1 MPNETN
7 QKIEAEVR
15 SVIDRVILEVESV
28 LMREDVA
35 LGQSI
40 HTTEGTEQIDV
51 SEQDVTEAVEDYV
64 DSCSMDMNISSTPSP
79 SSITEESYIC
89 TRSMMRNIVSE
100 ETQTE
105 TNRSNLV
112 IAPESA
118 RYGITMTALRD
129 IKNKNKMNIS
139 DLDQYIKDKFKY
151 IVPNLRKNLN
161 AGIKN
166 GIVEKS
172 TGDKGRVLYEI
183 KENDAPKREPSSSTE
198 EGTSQLDLTYKK
210 TDSETYFRVSQTR
223 KPRTQKKKTEKQLVL
238 EAIADSKNT
247 QGITAINI
255 RNIVNKKKSMNLKR
269 VQELL
274 NMCIEDKE
282 VQMIKT
288 GKVVRFKL
296 IQ

>member
-1 MPNETN
+1 MTNETN

-15 SVIDRVILEVESV
+15 SVIDRVILEVERD

-40 HTTEGTEQIDV
+40 HTTEETEQIVV

-79 SSITEESYIC
+79 SSITEESSIC

-100 ETQTE
+100 ETH
-105 TNRSNLV
+105 RSNLV

-139 DLDQYIKDKFKY
+139 DLHQYIKDKFRY

-183 KENDAPKREPSSSTE
+183 KENDAPKTGEPSTSTDV
-198 EGTSQLDLTYKK
+198 GMSQLELTYKK
-210 TDSETYFRVSQTR
+210 TDSEAFFRVSQTR
-223 KPRTQKKKTEKQLVL
+223 KRKTNSEKELVL
-238 EAIADSKNT
+238 EALAESQTT

-255 RNIVNKKKSMNLKR
+255 KNIVNKKKSINLRR
-269 VQELL
+269 VQEIL
-274 NMCIEDKE
+274 NTCVEDKE
-282 VQMIKT
+282 VQMVKK
-288 GKVVRFKL
+288 GKVVLFKL
-296 IQ
+296 IK

>member
-1 MPNETN
+1 MSNETN

-15 SVIDRVILEVESV
+15 SVIDRVILEVERV

-35 LGQSI
+35 LGESI
-40 HTTEGTEQIDV
+40 HTTEETEQIDV

-89 TRSMMRNIVSE
+89 TRSMMRNIVSK

-105 TNRSNLV
+105 TNRSDLV

-183 KENDAPKREPSSSTE
+183 KENDTRKRGEPSTSTDV
-198 EGTSQLDLTYKK
+198 GMSQLELTYKK
-210 TDSETYFRVSQTR
+210 TDSEAFFRVSQTR
-223 KPRTQKKKTEKQLVL
+223 KRKTNSEKELVL
-238 EAIADSKNT
+238 EALAESQTT

-255 RNIVNKKKSMNLKR
+255 KNIVNKKKSINLRR
-269 VQELL
+269 VQEIL
-274 NMCIEDKE
+274 NTCVEDKE
-282 VQMIKT
+282 VQMVKK
-288 GKVVRFKL
+288 GKVVLFKL
-296 IQ
+296 IK